1 MDMITRANYEEKIT
15 QFDVENLEPTLLS
28 THKWYVETSEFYDV
42 DKDIKDTI
50 DLYFRKLE
58 KYIQQFNAAIATQDA
73 KPKIKSTPQTPKAQH
88 KVITEIKNTR
98 EKRAIPKE
106 KATQKKQTTPEFN
119 DQIQWAEV
127 LPEEIK
133 IIRRYVGLHEKT
145 KNNVFILNLIK
156 ALQKAVVEKK
166 INKNSNHAE
175 DIRNIQHNLLKV
187 YNSMD
192 KQMLITINEKDLL
205 RLVAIA
211 GGEKVYPSITF
222 LKRYIGFQGKA
233 IEDEKITLFI
243 TQAEKAINTGKI
255 RNDDP
260 YVTKVEALVK
270 NLKTFLKSNEQ
281 YVSISEAT
289 LNGLEGIVNA
299 CGCHQVGE
307 IYHTG
312 GKILRPCKT
321 KTYSD
326 AKRGACSHHHGLSGL
341 MSASD
346 VSNQEF
352 VLLPFTGVWEAL
364 VGKPEKNFTMMLH
377 GEPNAGKSTFLMKFA
392 QYLTK
397 IGSVLYVSPEEHGSV
412 TLRDKVNTYL
422 NPLPSNI
429 AFAPDFESITLGG
442 STVSDFDCVII
453 DSVTDLKLSLD
464 EFKTLKRENP
474 QTAFVLV
481 LQHNKDGSFRGGKE
495 WEHEVQ
501 IVGEVSNG
509 TITIYKNRYGT
520 KGAMNFFD

>member
-1 MDMITRANYEEKIT
+1 MITRSNYEEKVS
-15 QFDVENLEPTLLS
+15 QFGEDNLEPTLLS
-28 THKWYVETSEFYDV
+28 THKWYMETSEFYEE

-58 KYIQQFNAAIATQDA
+58 KFIQQYNAAKAVEEA
-73 KPKIKSTPQTPKAQH
+73 KPKVKSAVKTEHKEDSKVTPIPKQRPSKKEKSTRP
-88 KVITEIKNTR
+88 
-98 EKRAIPKE
+98 
-106 KATQKKQTTPEFN
+106 KQTIPTSDE
-119 DQIQWAEV
+119 QIHYSEI

-145 KNNVFILNLIK
+145 KNAVFILNLIQ

-166 INKNSNHAE
+166 INNNSPHAE
-175 DIRNIQHNLLKV
+175 DIRTIQHNLLKV

-211 GGEKVYPSITF
+211 GGEKVYSSITF

-233 IEDEKITLFI
+233 VEDEKVSLFI
-243 TQAEKAINTGKI
+243 NQAEKAIATGKI
-255 RNDDP
+255 TDDDP
-260 YVTKVEALVK
+260 YLAKVEALVK
-270 NLKTFLKSNEQ
+270 NLKTFLKGNEQ

-312 GKILRPCKT
+312 GKVIRQCNKR
-321 KTYSD
+321 TYSD
-326 AKRGACSHHHGLSGL
+326 AKRGACSHHQGLSGL

-346 VSNQEF
+346 ISQQKF
-352 VLLPFTGVWEAL
+352 VLLPFTGAWEAL

-392 QYLTK
+392 HYLSK
-397 IGSVLYVSPEEHGSV
+397 LGSVLYVSPEEHGSV
-412 TLRDKVNTYL
+412 TLQDKVKTYL
-422 NPLPSNI
+422 NPLPANI
-429 AFAPDFESITLGG
+429 AFAPNFEAIENEG
-442 STVSDFDCVII
+442 SAVSNFDCVII
-453 DSVTDLKLSLD
+453 DSITDLKLSL
-464 EFKTLKRENP
+464 EQFKAMKRDNP
-474 QTAFVLV
+474 QTAFILV
-481 LQHNKDGSFRGGKE
+481 LQHNKDGTFRGGKE

-501 IVGEVSNG
+501 IVGEVSSG
-509 TITIYKNRYGT
+509 IISIYKNRYGT

>member
-1 MDMITRANYEEKIT
+1 MITRSNYEEKVS
-15 QFDVENLEPTLLS
+15 QFGEDNLEPTLLS
-28 THKWYVETSEFYDV
+28 THKWYLETSEFYDE

-58 KYIQQFNAAIATQDA
+58 KFIQQYNAAKAVEEA
-73 KPKIKSTPQTPKAQH
+73 KPKVKIAVKIEHKEETKIKQRPPK
-88 KVITEIKNTR
+88 
-98 EKRAIPKE
+98 KE
-106 KATQKKQTTPEFN
+106 KATPQKESITTSDEHIHFSE
-119 DQIQWAEV
+119 I

-145 KNNVFILNLIK
+145 KNAGFILNLIK

-166 INKNSNHAE
+166 INKNSTHAE
-175 DIRNIQHNLLKV
+175 DIRTIQQNLLKV

-192 KQMLITINEKDLL
+192 NQMLITINEKDLL
-205 RLVAIA
+205 RLVTIA
-211 GGEKVYPSITF
+211 GGEKVYSSITF

-233 IEDEKITLFI
+233 IEDDKVSLFI
-243 TQAEKAINTGKI
+243 SQAEKAIATGKI
-255 RNDDP
+255 SDGDP
-260 YVTKVEALVK
+260 YLVKVEALVR
-270 NLKTFLKSNEQ
+270 NLKTYLKGNEQ

-289 LNGLEGIVNA
+289 LNGLAGIVDA
-299 CGCHQVGE
+299 CSCHQVGD

-312 GKILRPCKT
+312 GKTLRPCKT

-326 AKRGACSHHHGLSGL
+326 AKKGACSHHHGLSGL

-346 VSNQEF
+346 ISKQKF
-352 VLLPFTGVWEAL
+352 VLLPFSGAWEEL

-392 QYLTK
+392 HYLSK
-397 IGSVLYVSPEEHGSV
+397 LGSVLYVSPEEHGSV
-412 TLRDKVNTYL
+412 TLQDKVNTYL

-429 AFAPDFESITLGG
+429 AFAPNFEAIESEG
-442 STVSDFDCVII
+442 SAVSDFDCVII
-453 DSVTDLKLSLD
+453 DSITDLKLSL
-464 EFKTLKRENP
+464 EQFKALKRENP
-474 QTAFVLV
+474 QTAFILV

-509 TITIYKNRYGT
+509 AISIYKNRYGT